1 MKPAQIG
8 KVFFAKGG
16 HLFPVTPLVDNIPK
30 NFLFSREKKLGKK
43 MAKMGLSKKSSKKQ
57 KRNSLAIACRLV
69 LRRFV

>member
-43 MAKMGLSKKSSKKQ
+43 LAKMVLSKKSSKKT
-57 KRNSLAIACRLV
+57 KKK
-69 LRRFV
+69 